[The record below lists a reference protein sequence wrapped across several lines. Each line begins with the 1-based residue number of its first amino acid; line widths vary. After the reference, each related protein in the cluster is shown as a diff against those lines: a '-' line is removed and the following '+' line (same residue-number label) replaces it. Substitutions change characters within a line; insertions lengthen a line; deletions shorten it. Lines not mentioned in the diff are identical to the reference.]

1 MEHLSYLKSFVPFE
15 PGILAVVETGES
27 VGDNLER
34 LRALANTDNITGVY
48 MIGSDVHNTT
58 VNSNVAMKHEL
69 TGSCTGGS
77 YAKTVYDVVEA

>member
-1 MEHLSYLKSFVPFE
+1 M
-15 PGILAVVETGES
+15 VETGES

-69 TGSCTGGS
+69 TGSCTSGS
-77 YAKTVYDVVEA
+77 YAKTVYDVVEAWLKEL